1 MGYRVQFTPSLVA
14 AISAVT
20 IAQPAVAQGVQINQV
35 QINTVNGA
43 LEVRLVTTDDTTPQ
57 SFISG
62 YGETVVIDLI
72 NTQLS
77 LPTDDHFI
85 QAEPAAGVASI
96 QVSPLDGNSVR
107 ITIVGQEQAPTVN
120 LVEADGALIVSAAIA
135 GAVAE
140 QPPATQPD
148 PTAEAMPEAP
158 AAPPQAPFTP
168 TDETV
173 PEADEDA
180 LEPEMPPAAEDGI
193 RILVTGESAAEAG
206 YLAPETTTSTRTDT
220 SVFEVPQTI
229 QVIPAQVLEDQQVIR
244 LREALRNVPNA
255 VEGNTFGGTSEE
267 FVIRGFSGAAIL
279 RDGFRTANTDEATA
293 GFEEIANVDRVEVLS
308 GPASI
313 LYGSIEPGG
322 VINLVT
328 KQPLPEFF
336 AEAEVQ
342 IGSFGLVRP
351 TVDISGPLTEDSG
364 LFYRLNAAYES
375 SDGFRDFE
383 TDVERFFI
391 APAVAWEI
399 SDRTTLT
406 FELEYLDDR
415 RPFDRGI
422 PPIGD
427 EVADVPLDT
436 VIGEPDDFAEVE
448 TLNLGYRLEHEFN
461 DQWQLRNRFRY
472 RDSDFLNRRTE
483 VSIPLGGINETTG
496 DIARSFDANESASES
511 FELLT
516 EVVGEFTTGSIE
528 HTVLF
533 GFDVLYSDSSN
544 LATTDFAPPI
554 NLFDP
559 QTGRVEAPD
568 LPLALTLLDANVEL
582 AQFGVIVQ
590 NQVQLLPNLT
600 VLLGGRL
607 DVGSQDRQTE
617 PVFIPGF
624 ISSPGTD
631 DQQDFSNF
639 SPRVGIVY
647 QPIDPLYIY
656 ASYSQSFRPNTLA
669 QTTVDGDFLDPEE
682 AEQFEVGIKAEL
694 LEGRLAATL
703 ALFDIILEN
712 IAASDPNNPAF
723 VVPIGEQTSRGIE
736 LTVQGEILPGW
747 NVIGSYGFIDAEI
760 AESADFPDG
769 ATPRN
774 VPENTASLFTTY
786 EIQTGALEGL
796 GFGLGLFFVDRR
808 FGDDSNTFELDSYWR
823 TDASI
828 FYRRDRLQVG
838 LNFRNLFDVDYF
850 ESAVDRRGANP
861 GEPFT
866 VLGSVSYTF

>member
-1 MGYRVQFTPSLVA
+1 MAYRWQVMTGLA
-14 AISAVT
+14 TAIAVG
-20 IAQPAVAQGVQINQV
+20 IVQPAVAQVTQIDQV
-35 QINTVNGA
+35 QINAVNGT
-43 LEVRLVTTDDTTPQ
+43 LEVRLVTTDDAPPQ
-57 SFISG
+57 SFISS

-77 LPTDDHFI
+77 LPTGDRI
-85 QAEPAAGVASI
+85 VQADPAAGVASI
-96 QVSPLDGNSVR
+96 QVSPLDENSVR
-107 ITIVGQEQAPTVN
+107 IIIVGREQAPTVN
-120 LVEADGALIVSAAIA
+120 LAEADGVLIVSAAIA

-140 QPPATQPD
+140 QPPAAQPD
-148 PTAEAMPEAP
+148 PTDEETPADAAE
-158 AAPPQAPFTP
+158 PPQAPTDP

-173 PEADEDA
+173 PDADDGPA
-180 LEPEMPPAAEDGI
+180 TATPPAAEDGI
-193 RILVTGESAAEAG
+193 RILVTGESAAESG
-206 YLAPETTTSTRTDT
+206 YLAPETATGTRTNT
-220 SVFEVPQTI
+220 SIFEIPQTI
-229 QVIPAQVLEDQQVIR
+229 QVIPQQVLEDQQVIR

-267 FVIRGFSGAAIL
+267 FVIRGFSAATIL

-293 GFEEIANVDRVEVLS
+293 GFEEIANVERVEVLS

-364 LFYRLNAAYES
+364 MFYRLNAAYEY

-383 TDVERFFI
+383 TDMERFFI
-391 APAVAWEI
+391 APVVAWEI

-436 VIGEPDDFAEVE
+436 VIGEPNDFAEVE
-448 TLNLGYRLEHEFN
+448 TLNVGYRLEHEFS

-472 RDSDFLNRRTE
+472 RESDFLNRRTE
-483 VSIPLGGINETTG
+483 VSFPLGGVDETTG
-496 DIARSFDANESASES
+496 NVARSFDANEATSES

-533 GFDVLYSDSSN
+533 GFDVLYSDNIN
-544 LATTDFAPPI
+544 LATTDFAPPV
-554 NLFDP
+554 NLFNP
-559 QTGRVEAPD
+559 QTGRVEAPE
-568 LPLALTLLDANVEL
+568 LPLALTLLDADVDL
-582 AQFGVIVQ
+582 TQFGVILQ
-590 NQVQLLPNLT
+590 NQIQLLPNLT

-607 DVGSQDRQTE
+607 DVGSQERQTE

-624 ISSPGTD
+624 ISSPGAD
-631 DQQDFSNF
+631 EQQDFSKF

-647 QPIDPLYIY
+647 QPIDPVYLY

-682 AEQFEVGIKAEL
+682 AEQFEVGVKAEL
-694 LEGRLAATL
+694 LDGRLAATL
-703 ALFDIILEN
+703 AFFDITLEN
-712 IAASDPNNPAF
+712 IAASDPNNSAF
-723 VVPIGEQTSRGIE
+723 IVPIGQQTNRGVE
-736 LTVQGEILPGW
+736 LAVQGEILPGW
-747 NVIGSYGFIDAEI
+747 NVIASYGFIDAEI
-760 AESADFPDG
+760 EESEDFPDG

-786 EIQTGALEGL
+786 EIQAGTLEGL

-808 FGDDSNTFELDSYWR
+808 FGDNDNTFELDSYWR
-823 TDASI
+823 TDATV
-828 FYRRDRLQVG
+828 FYRRDQFQLGV
-838 LNFRNLFDVDYF
+838 NFRNLFDVNYF

-866 VLGSVSYTF
+866 VLGSVSFTF

>member
-1 MGYRVQFTPSLVA
+1 MGYRVQFTTSLVA
-14 AISAVT
+14 TIAVVT
-20 IAQPAVAQGVQINQV
+20 IAPPAVAQVVQINQV
-35 QINTVNGA
+35 QINAVNDA
-43 LEVRLVTTDDTTPQ
+43 LEVQLTTRAGSPPQ
-57 SFISG
+57 SFTSR
-62 YGETVVIDLI
+62 YGTTVVIDLT
-72 NTQLS
+72 NTQLN
-77 LPTDDHFI
+77 LPTGDRFV

-96 QVSPLDGNSVR
+96 QVAPLDDHSVR
-107 ITIVGQEQAPTVN
+107 ITIVGQTQAPTVN
-120 LVEADGALIVSAAIA
+120 LTAANGTLLVSVAPTREGVE
-135 GAVAE
+135 
-140 QPPATQPD
+140 PPAATRPVPPD
-148 PTAEAMPEAP
+148 AALPETDVEPPSDLAE
-158 AAPPQAPFTP
+158 P
-168 TDETV
+168 TDEVT
-173 PEADEDA
+173 
-180 LEPEMPPAAEDGI
+180 PAADAAPATEASPAEEI
-193 RILVTGESAAEAG
+193 RIVVTGELTETD
-206 YLAPETTTSTRTDT
+206 YLAPETTTGTRTDT
-220 SVFEVPQTI
+220 AIFEIPQTI

-255 VEGNTFGGTSEE
+255 IEGNTFGGTSEE

-328 KQPLPEFF
+328 KHPLPEFF

-342 IGSFGLVRP
+342 IGSFGLIRP

-391 APAVAWEI
+391 APVVAWEI
-399 SDRTTLT
+399 SDRTRLT

-422 PPIGD
+422 PAVGD
-427 EVADVPLDT
+427 GVADVPLDT
-436 VIGEPDDFAEVE
+436 IIGEPDDFAEVE

-483 VSIPLGGINETTG
+483 VNLPLGGINETTG
-496 DIARSFDANESASES
+496 DIVRTFDANESTSES

-533 GFDVLYSDSSN
+533 GFDVLYSDNSN
-544 LATTDFAPPI
+544 LATTDFARPI

-582 AQFGVIVQ
+582 AQFGVVVQ

-624 ISSPGTD
+624 LSSPGSD

-647 QPIDPLYIY
+647 QPIDPLSIY

-703 ALFDIILEN
+703 AAFDITLEN

-736 LTVQGEILPGW
+736 LVVQGEILPGW

-760 AESADFPDG
+760 EESEDFPDG

-786 EIQTGALEGL
+786 EIQAGTLEGL

-808 FGDDSNTFELDSYWR
+808 FGDNGNTFELDSYWR

-828 FYRRDRLQVG
+828 FYRRDQLQVG

>member
-14 AISAVT
+14 AIAMVT
-20 IAQPAVAQGVQINQV
+20 IAPPAMAQGVQINQV
-35 QINTVNGA
+35 QINAVNDA
-43 LEVRLVTTDDTTPQ
+43 LEVQLTTRAGSPPQ
-57 SFISG
+57 SFTSR
-62 YGETVVIDLI
+62 YGTTVVIDLT
-72 NTQLS
+72 NTQLN
-77 LPTDDHFI
+77 LPTGDRFV
-85 QAEPAAGVASI
+85 QADPAAGVASI
-96 QVSPLDGNSVR
+96 QVAPLDDHSVR
-107 ITIVGQEQAPTVN
+107 ITIVGQTQAPTVN
-120 LVEADGALIVSAAIA
+120 LTAANGTLLVSVAPTGEGVE
-135 GAVAE
+135 
-140 QPPATQPD
+140 PPAATRPVPPD
-148 PTAEAMPEAP
+148 APLPEPDVEPPPNLAEPTN
-158 AAPPQAPFTP
+158 
-168 TDETV
+168 ETI
-173 PEADEDA
+173 PEADA
-180 LEPEMPPAAEDGI
+180 APATEPSPAEEI
-193 RILVTGESAAEAG
+193 RIVVTGDPIETD
-206 YLAPETTTSTRTDT
+206 YLAPETTTGTRTDT
-220 SVFEVPQTI
+220 PLFEIPQTI
-229 QVIPAQVLEDQQVIR
+229 QVLPAQVLEDQQVIR
-244 LREALRNVPNA
+244 LREALRNVPNT

-267 FVIRGFSGAAIL
+267 FVIRGFSEAAIL

-293 GFEEIANVDRVEVLS
+293 GFEEIANVDRIEVLS

-342 IGSFGLVRP
+342 IGSFGLIRP
-351 TVDISGPLTEDSG
+351 TVDISGPLTEDSD

-391 APAVAWEI
+391 APVVAWEI
-399 SDRTTLT
+399 SDRTRLT

-422 PPIGD
+422 PPIGNA
-427 EVADVPLDT
+427 VADVPLDT
-436 VIGEPDDFAEVE
+436 IIGEPDDFAEVE
-448 TLNLGYRLEHEFN
+448 TLNLGYRLEHSFN
-461 DQWQLRNRFRY
+461 DQWQLQNRFRY
-472 RDSDFLNRRTE
+472 RESDFLNRRTE
-483 VSIPLGGINETTG
+483 VSFPLGGIDETTG

-516 EVVGEFTTGSIE
+516 EVVGEFATGSIE

-533 GFDVLYSDSSN
+533 GFDVLYSDNSN

-559 QTGRVEAPD
+559 QTGRVETPE

-624 ISSPGTD
+624 ISSPGAD

-682 AEQFEVGIKAEL
+682 AEQFEAGIKAEL

-703 ALFDIILEN
+703 TVFDITLEN

-736 LTVQGEILPGW
+736 LVVQGEILPGW
-747 NVIGSYGFIDAEI
+747 NVIGSYGLIDAEI
-760 AESADFPDG
+760 EESEDFPDG

-786 EIQTGALEGL
+786 EIQEGTLEGL

-808 FGDDSNTFELDSYWR
+808 FGDNGNTFELDSYWR

-828 FYRRDRLQVG
+828 FYRRDQLQVG

-861 GEPFT
+861 GDPFT
-866 VLGSVSYTF
+866 VVGSVSYTF

>member
-1 MGYRVQFTPSLVA
+1 MVYRLQFIPSIAAGIASVAIVQPA
-14 AISAVT
+14 
-20 IAQPAVAQGVQINQV
+20 IAQVTQINQV
-35 QINTVNGA
+35 QIKAANGI
-43 LEVRLVTTDDTTPQ
+43 LEVRLATTDDTTPQ
-57 SFISG
+57 TFTSR
-62 YGETVVIDLI
+62 YGETVVIDLT
-72 NTQLS
+72 NTQLN
-77 LPTDDHFI
+77 LPTGDRI
-85 QAEPAAGVASI
+85 VQANPVAGVASI
-96 QVSPLDGNSVR
+96 EIAPLDANSVR
-107 ITIVGQEQAPTVN
+107 ITLIGQEQAPTATV
-120 LVEADGALIVSAAIA
+120 VQADGELIVSASITE
-135 GAVAE
+135 AVVE
-140 QPPATQPD
+140 QPPEELPEAQPD
-148 PTAEAMPEAP
+148 PTDEATSETETSP
-158 AAPPQAPFTP
+158 AVG
-168 TDETV
+168 E
-173 PEADEDA
+173 
-180 LEPEMPPAAEDGI
+180 GI
-193 RILVTGESAAEAG
+193 RILVTGEQPETE
-206 YLAPETTTSTRTDT
+206 YLAPTTTTGTRTDT
-220 SVFEVPQTI
+220 SIFEIPQTI
-229 QVIPAQVLEDQQVIR
+229 QVIPEQVLEDQQVIR

-267 FVIRGFSGAAIL
+267 FVIRGFSAATIL

-293 GFEEIANVDRVEVLS
+293 GFEEIANVERVEVLS

-351 TVDISGPLTEDSG
+351 TVDISGPLTEDSDI
-364 LFYRLNAAYES
+364 FYRLNAAYEY
-375 SDGFRDFE
+375 SDGFRDFDTE
-383 TDVERFFI
+383 VERFFI
-391 APAVAWEI
+391 APVVAWEI

-427 EVADVPLDT
+427 AIADVPLNT
-436 VIGEPDDFAEVE
+436 VIGEPNDFAEVE
-448 TLNLGYRLEHEFN
+448 TLNVGYRLEHEFS
-461 DQWQLRNRFRY
+461 DRWQLRNRFRY
-472 RDSDFLNRRTE
+472 RESDFLNRRTE
-483 VSIPLGGINETTG
+483 VSFPLGGIDETTG
-496 DIARSFDANESASES
+496 NIARSFDANESTSES

-516 EVVGEFTTGSIE
+516 EVVGEFMTGSIK
-528 HTVLF
+528 HTVLL
-533 GFDVLYSDSSN
+533 GFDVLYSDNSN
-544 LATTDFAPPI
+544 LATTNFAPPI

-559 QTGRVEAPD
+559 QTGQVEAPE
-568 LPLALTLLDANVEL
+568 LPLALTLLDADVEL
-582 AQFGVIVQ
+582 TQFGVILQ
-590 NQVQLLPNLT
+590 NQIQLFPNLT
-600 VLLGGRL
+600 ILLGGRF

-624 ISSPGTD
+624 ISSPGAD
-631 DQQDFSNF
+631 EQQDFSNF

-647 QPIDPLYIY
+647 QPIAPLYLY

-669 QTTVDGDFLDPEE
+669 QTTVEGDFLDPEE
-682 AEQFEVGIKAEL
+682 AEQFEIGVKAEL
-694 LEGRLAATL
+694 LEGRLATTL
-703 ALFDIILEN
+703 ALFDITLEN
-712 IAASDPNNPAF
+712 IAASDPNDPTF
-723 VVPIGEQTSRGIE
+723 IVPIGRQTNRGIE

-760 AESADFPDG
+760 EASEDFPDG

-786 EIQTGALEGL
+786 EIQSGALEGL
-796 GFGLGLFFVDRR
+796 GFGFGLFFVDRR

-866 VLGSVSYTF
+866 VLGSISYTF

>member
-1 MGYRVQFTPSLVA
+1 M
-14 AISAVT
+14 
-20 IAQPAVAQGVQINQV
+20 
-35 QINTVNGA
+35 
-43 LEVRLVTTDDTTPQ
+43 
-57 SFISG
+57 
-62 YGETVVIDLI
+62 
-72 NTQLS
+72 
-77 LPTDDHFI
+77 
-85 QAEPAAGVASI
+85 
-96 QVSPLDGNSVR
+96 
-107 ITIVGQEQAPTVN
+107 
-120 LVEADGALIVSAAIA
+120 
-135 GAVAE
+135 
-140 QPPATQPD
+140 
-148 PTAEAMPEAP
+148 
-158 AAPPQAPFTP
+158 
-168 TDETV
+168 
-173 PEADEDA
+173 
-180 LEPEMPPAAEDGI
+180 
-193 RILVTGESAAEAG
+193 
-206 YLAPETTTSTRTDT
+206 
-220 SVFEVPQTI
+220 
-229 QVIPAQVLEDQQVIR
+229 
-244 LREALRNVPNA
+244 
-255 VEGNTFGGTSEE
+255 
-267 FVIRGFSGAAIL
+267 IRGFSGAAIL

-342 IGSFGLVRP
+342 IGSFGLIRP

-391 APAVAWEI
+391 APTVAWEI
-399 SDRTTLT
+399 SDRTRLT

-422 PPIGD
+422 PAVGD
-427 EVADVPLDT
+427 AVADVPLDT
-436 VIGEPDDFAEVE
+436 IIGEPDDFAEVE
-448 TLNLGYRLEHEFN
+448 TLNLGYRLEHSFN

-483 VSIPLGGINETTG
+483 VNLPLGGINATTG
-496 DIARSFDANESASES
+496 DIVRTFDANESTSES

-533 GFDVLYSDSSN
+533 GFDVLYSDNSN

-559 QTGRVEAPD
+559 QPGRVEAPE

-607 DVGSQDRQTE
+607 DVGRQDRQTA

-624 ISSPGTD
+624 LSSPGTD
-631 DQQDFSNF
+631 DQQDFSHF

-647 QPIDPLYIY
+647 QPIDPLYLY

-703 ALFDIILEN
+703 AVFDITLEN
-712 IAASDPNNPAF
+712 IAASDPNNPTF
-723 VVPIGEQTSRGIE
+723 VVPIGQQTNRGVE
-736 LTVQGEILPGW
+736 LVLQGEILPGW

-760 AESADFPDG
+760 AESEDFPEG

-786 EIQTGALEGL
+786 EIQAGALEGL

-808 FGDDSNTFELDSYWR
+808 FGDNGNTFELDSYWR

-866 VLGSVSYTF
+866 VLGSISYTF